1 MAQVNSSIYG
11 SSENWLKVTSYNANI
26 EEKSRLKFVNFTND
40 LTDTNGS
47 HIYKGVDAGTIV
59 PDEEFDS
66 SISYCGIGSELPL
79 ANLKISRAAM
89 IYHYGDAA
97 GLDDGKTY
105 EDLIETDDIEQQ
117 DSVVN
122 FAFSRIYT
130 PSSFLHPGAIY
141 LVNVGNDYRNCQH
154 QRWSPDAIT
163 TGNAPDSGFT
173 FYNNVTQYDEM
184 VAQIPVKN
192 TILVPYIYAMDDR
205 TVENPNTI
213 CVTPSEYFDTE
224 GEDSYLDYPYVW
236 SVGVQLYTKTRA
248 EDQGQG
254 LSEQWD
260 AVQLNG
266 LTVLNPSK
274 IAEGFKCDPDPLDG
288 YPQPDDREP
297 MGDILYY
304 TYCVNNVSNIVPIL
318 GKITAAN
325 SPNVNCPVNGTQNED
340 ASIYGPYG
348 VDYYHGSKIST
359 VATEIWAGPT
369 PDETYYSDP
378 EQIWTNNHSRK
389 YWTLH
394 ITAQNADDFREDIRH
409 ATAGFGLFFV
419 EDASNVSLPLDDE
432 DMFLGYFRNHDGIGH
447 GDYSRGE
454 DNRDQEQWD
463 WDDMHDGEYD
473 PEGPQPEPG
482 DDPAASDNPLLPIGL
497 TWTLANT
504 GTGIW
509 ALTPSEIGQVWK
521 DIFGTTADLSK
532 FGNQPMNAILS
543 LKWTPFTWSTNGS
556 APIVLGDQIV
566 NDIHVYPLVDSVG
579 EAEQHG
585 YGQMKFKFNKNFY
598 NARNMQARLFL
609 PFYGYYEL
617 PAAQLLSSRLRVDFY
632 YNIPDE
638 LGVWIISYDNVIY
651 DFVECSCDMEIP
663 LTGSNAAAI
672 RENKKSEAL
681 TIATQVASTLV
692 TLGNTSL
699 SNLAGGAAVNA
710 IDRYGGVGAIMGAGQ
725 GSLGSK
731 LSTVAAYG
739 AGKIAST
746 ALPYA
751 GVGITGGIN
760 IYNTVHQAQI
770 QRAALRTNLPYHGSA
785 LQTTFLHMSM
795 KPYVQIFKNT
805 IMSNLATQNGGKVTV
820 ELGGD
825 DETEYKLKVGHACD
839 IFAKIS
845 DMPENSLLQ
854 TTGLANNST
863 AGMELSEIQELSAIL
878 QSGFLR

>member
-1 MAQVNSSIYG
+1 MAEVKSTVYG
-11 SSENWLKVTSYNANI
+11 SSESWLQVTSYNSNI
-26 EEKSRLKFVNFTND
+26 EEKNRLKFVNFTND
-40 LTDTNGS
+40 LTDINGS

-59 PDEEFDS
+59 SDEGFDS

-105 EDLIETDDIEQQ
+105 GDLVETDDIEQQ
-117 DSVVN
+117 DNVVN

-130 PSSFLHPGAIY
+130 PSSFLYPGEIY
-141 LVNVGNDYRNCQH
+141 LVNVSNDYRNCQH

-205 TVENPNTI
+205 TVQTPHTI

-236 SVGVQLYTKTRA
+236 SVGVQVYTKTRA
-248 EDQGQG
+248 EDQEHQ
-254 LSEQWD
+254 LSEQWS

-266 LTVLNPSK
+266 LTMLNPSK
-274 IAEGFKCDPDPLDG
+274 IADGFKCDPDPLDG
-288 YPQPDDREP
+288 YPWPDDREP
-297 MGDILYY
+297 LGDILYY
-304 TYCVNNVSNIVPIL
+304 TCCVNNTSNIVPIL
-318 GKITAAN
+318 GKITTAHD
-325 SPNVNCPVNGTQNED
+325 PNLLTPINGTQNED
-340 ASIYGPYG
+340 ADIYGPYG
-348 VDYYHGSKIST
+348 VDYYHGSKIANVGAS
-359 VATEIWAGPT
+359 IWAGPT
-369 PDETYYSDP
+369 PDETFYSDP
-378 EQIWTNNHSRK
+378 EKIWSNNRSRR
-389 YWTLH
+389 YWTIH
-394 ITAQNADDFREDIRH
+394 VTAQNADDFREDIRH

-419 EDASNVSLPLDDE
+419 EDSEDVSLPLDDE

-482 DDPAASDNPLLPIGL
+482 DDPAASDNPLLPVGL
-497 TWTLANT
+497 DWTLANT

-509 ALTPSEIGQVWK
+509 AVTPSNIDEIWH
-521 DIFGTTADLSK
+521 DIFSHDIKLTQ
-532 FGNQPMNAILS
+532 FGDSPMNAIVS
-543 LKWTPFTWSTNGS
+543 LEWTPFKWTSNEDQ
-556 APIVLGDQIV
+556 PVVLGSSIV
-566 NDIHVYPLVDSVG
+566 NPLHSYPLIKTVNS
-579 EAEQHG
+579 AEVHG
-585 YGQMKFKFNKNFY
+585 YGQMKFNFNKNFY

-632 YNIPDE
+632 YDVPDE
-638 LGVWIISYDNVIY
+638 LGVWVISYDSVIY
-651 DFVECSCDMEIP
+651 DFVECNCKIEIP
-663 LTGSNAAAI
+663 ITGSNAAAI
-672 RENKKSEAL
+672 RQNKTSEAL
-681 TIATQVASTLV
+681 TIATQVAATVGAVTAGGIGVASSGAVGELSALYTSSGSLGGVLQSLPWIESSTAMSLAKGAV
-692 TLGNTSL
+692 AGAATLG
-699 SNLAGGAAVNA
+699 A
-710 IDRYGGVGAIMGAGQ
+710 AGQ
-725 GSLGSK
+725 GVK
-731 LSTVAAYG
+731 
-739 AGKIAST
+739 
-746 ALPYA
+746 
-751 GVGITGGIN
+751 GV
-760 IYNTVHQAQI
+760 YNTVNNARI
-770 QRAALRTNLPYHGSA
+770 QRAALKTNLPYHGSA

-805 IMSNLATQNGGKVTV
+805 IMSNLKTQNGGKVIV
-820 ELGGD
+820 ELGD
-825 DETEYKLKVGHACD
+825 TDEAEYKLKVGHACD
-839 IFAKIS
+839 IFATIS

-863 AGMELSEIQELSAIL
+863 AGMELSEIQELNAIL